1 MRRKTVIF
9 LFAFLACIFST
20 VSISVHAEN
29 SYYDTQSVAT
39 TSTIEVSENILNKA
53 DSNSKKYTD
62 IFSHTAYLSM
72 SYNLHIYHFEAP
84 KGGYYNFYTTGNTDT
99 IIKVYE
105 QENFLWWVTGYN
117 DLGLFDD
124 GCRIDSISNATAVLD
139 LDQYEDYF
147 ICVRAW
153 NKGYGT
159 YTLNVEPNEDKIN
172 IRYSYGR
179 YSHWSKTGS
188 SWNSALAQ
196 SIGTPTIISKI
207 YLTKEDVALF
217 YWALTSK
224 YEIVDPRTGKKF
236 SVESLYN
243 ECKKSYVDAISDINT
258 LVGLI
263 CSIPKVPSYI
273 GITATVAGLIF
284 DFSYEANTVKKDEMC
299 RILET
304 KCGVHMNP
312 QDAQFV
318 NGELRIVET
327 ISVEHGLCIDNL
339 LTSTTDVET
348 GFSWSFESNNYSAYD
363 FDERVGVQYETG
375 EWDK

>member
-53 DSNSKKYTD
+53 NSNSKKHTD
-62 IFSHTAYLSM
+62 NFSHTAYLSM

-124 GCRIDSISNATAVLD
+124 GCRVDSISNATAVLD
-139 LDQYEDYF
+139 LEQYEDYF

-179 YSHWSKTGS
+179 YSHWDRTGT

-196 SIGTPTIISKI
+196 SMGAPTTKAKT
-207 YLTKEDVALF
+207 YLTKEEVALF
-217 YWALTSK
+217 YWALTSD
-224 YEIVDPRTGKKF
+224 YEITDPRTGKKY
-236 SVESLYN
+236 SVESLYREYN
-243 ECKKSYVDAISDINT
+243 ESVTDAISDINT
-258 LVGLI
+258 LIGLI

-273 GITATVAGLIF
+273 GMTATIVGLIF
-284 DFSYEANTVKKDEMC
+284 DYGYKADTSTKEEMKQ
-299 RILET
+299 ILKS
-304 KCGVHMNP
+304 KCGADKLN
-312 QDAQFV
+312 QDAQFID
-318 NGELRIVET
+318 GELRIVDIIT
-327 ISVEHGLCIDNL
+327 AEHGLCIEDIYMS
-339 LTSTTDVET
+339 STDYES
-348 GFSWSFESNNYSAYD
+348 GFTWNFESNNYSAYD
-363 FDERVGVQYETG
+363 FDERVGVEYEAG
-375 EWDK
+375 SWIK